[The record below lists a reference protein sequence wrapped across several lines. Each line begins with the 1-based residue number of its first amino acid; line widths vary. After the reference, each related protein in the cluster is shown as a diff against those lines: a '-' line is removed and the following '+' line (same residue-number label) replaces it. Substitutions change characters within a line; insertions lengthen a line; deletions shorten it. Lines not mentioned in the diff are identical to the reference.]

1 MRLLI
6 IEDEEALAEAIARGL
21 RKQGW
26 ATDVVLDGSQGLE
39 KALINDYDVIVLDRN
54 LPGLHGDEVCRRLTR
69 EGSQARILMLTAAH
83 SLRDRVDGLDLGADD
98 YLGKPFAFDELVA
111 RLRALARRS
120 APARPPVLRRAGI
133 ELDAATRRATREG
146 SNLELTNKEFGV
158 LEILMAADGRVV
170 SSEELLEK
178 VWDENADPF
187 SNIVRVTMMT
197 LRRKLGE
204 PQPIETVVGV
214 GYRL

>member
-26 ATDVVLDGSQGLE
+26 ATDVALDGSQGLE

-54 LPGLHGDEVCRRLTR
+54 LPGLHGDEVCRRLR
-69 EGSQARILMLTAAH
+69 GRVAGPHSQLTAAH
-83 SLRDRVDGLDLGADD
+83 TLRDRVDGLDLGADD

-120 APARPPVLRRAGI
+120 APARPPLLRAPASS
-133 ELDAATRRATREG
+133 LTRP
-146 SNLELTNKEFGV
+146 L
-158 LEILMAADGRVV
+158 DGRPAKAGTW
-170 SSEELLEK
+170 S
-178 VWDENADPF
+178 
-187 SNIVRVTMMT
+187 
-197 LRRKLGE
+197 
-204 PQPIETVVGV
+204 
-214 GYRL
+214 